1 MRKKKPI
8 KKPTKQA
15 SKAKRKAGQPSKINK
30 IDLSQV
36 TRLAELHLTDKEIA
50 KALNISVATLTNY
63 KRDYPQ
69 FLASL
74 KKGKAVTDKK
84 VVLSLFKRAMGY
96 SHPDV
101 HISNFQGEVTV
112 TPIIKH
118 YPPDPT
124 SMIFWLKNRDPENWR
139 DRKEITG
146 ADGDPLIVNV
156 KWK

>member
-1 MRKKKPI
+1 MAVKKKST
-8 KKPTKQA
+8 KK
-15 SKAKRKAGQPSKINK
+15 KAPAKKRNVGRPSKIK
-30 IDLSQV
+30 DIDLSQV
-36 TRLAELHLTDKEIA
+36 QRIAELNLTEKEIA
-50 KALNISVATLTNY
+50 HALNISIATLTNY
-63 KRDYPQ
+63 KKDYPQ

-74 KKGKAVTDKK
+74 KKGKAVADER
-84 VVLSLFKRAMGY
+84 VVLSLFQRAMGY

-101 HISNFQGEVTV
+101 HISNFQGMVTR

-146 ADGDPLIVNV
+146 ADGESLTIEV
-156 KWK
+156 KWAK